1 MRVRIAT
8 GDVCLIELQRRI
20 PYVFWHFLSLRQL
33 LQQIRHRVAPD
44 YRPHSLKERLDRFFG
59 GLLRGETGPIIKCP
73 LDIAAGMLQVS
84 SGLIHPV
91 LHCVPCLRP
100 SAAPTPD
107 NLMTLGIVRPWLGC
121 SQGVRS
127 ARPRRLWCA
136 SPLRDVPKFL
146 SRLPVPAP
154 PQLGVARRSCPWR
167 GTVRWLRTVQHGPA
181 PAGRSWRTAHP
192 G

>member
-1 MRVRIAT
+1 MRFRIAT

-73 LDIAAGMLQVS
+73 LDIAAGMLPVS

-127 ARPRRLWCA
+127 ARPRTTGVCQPIAGCTKIPQPTACA
-136 SPLRDVPKFL
+136 SAASAWGSQKVM
-146 SRLPVPAP
+146 SM
-154 PQLGVARRSCPWR
+154 ARYSAMAVVSSARAGS
-167 GTVRWLRTVQHGPA
+167 
-181 PAGRSWRTAHP
+181 GRSVLR
-192 G
+192 